1 MKTPTQKKIKAWAVV
16 DSFNGIYAIEE
27 EKVYAKMEKDRFI
40 AGISKDFKECF
51 NDLRILPRTVIIN
64 IKKRK

>member
-1 MKTPTQKKIKAWAVV
+1 MTQKKINGWAVV
-16 DSFNGIYAIEE
+16 DSFNRIYAIVE

-51 NDLRILPRTVIIN
+51 KDLRILPCTIIIN